1 MIPLVNL
8 KRQYKAIKND
18 LNREVLKVFSE
29 GNFVLGKQVS
39 EFENA
44 FAKFTG
50 AKYCVGAGSG
60 WDAIHLSMKALG
72 IKKGDEVIAPA
83 NTFIATIFPIIELGA
98 KPVLVDIDPETYQID
113 IKRLNKAI
121 TKKTKAIIP
130 VHLYGM
136 PCQIDKI
143 VKIAKKHK
151 LLVIEDA
158 AQAHGSFFNGK
169 HLGTFGDAGAF
180 SFYPGKNLGA
190 SGEAGA
196 VITNNKSLSEKIRIM
211 RDVGQSK
218 KYTHSIFGY
227 NSRMDT
233 LHAAVLLVKLKKLK
247 NWNKKRR
254 DTAKLYREL
263 LNDLPIVLPPE
274 MGENELFNYHLFPI
288 RAKKRDG
295 LFDFLKK
302 NNVYCGIHYPTP
314 IHLQKAV
321 ESLKYKTGDF
331 PITERYAKELI
342 SLPIYPEIKESEIK
356 KISNLIHKFFNYEKK
371 KE

>member
-1 MIPLVNL
+1 MIPLVDL
-8 KRQYKAIKND
+8 KRQYKNLKRD
-18 LNREVLKVFSE
+18 LDREVLKVLSE

-39 EFENA
+39 EFETA

-50 AKYCVGAGSG
+50 ARYCVGVGSG
-60 WDAIHLSMKALG
+60 WDALHLSMKALE

-98 KPVLVDIDPETYQID
+98 KPILVDIDPDTYQMD
-113 IKRLNKAI
+113 IEKLEKSI

-143 VKIAKKHK
+143 IRIAIKHN

-158 AQAHGSFFNGK
+158 AQAHGSYFKGR
-169 HLGTFGDAGAF
+169 HLGTFGNAGAF

-196 VITNNKSLSEKIRIM
+196 VVTNSKTLYQRVKII

-218 KYTHSIFGY
+218 KYHHSTFGY
-227 NSRMDT
+227 NSRPDT

-247 NWNKKRR
+247 EWNEKRR
-254 DTAKLYREL
+254 RSARLYRRFL
-263 LNDLPIVLPPE
+263 SDLPIILPPE
-274 MGENELFNYHLFPI
+274 MGNAKIFNYHVFPI
-288 RAKKRDG
+288 RTQKRDA
-295 LFDFLKK
+295 LFEFLKK
-302 NNVYCGIHYPTP
+302 NDVYCGIHYPIP
-314 IHLQKAV
+314 VHLQKAV
-321 ESLKYKTGDF
+321 KNLKYKRGDF
-331 PITERYAKELI
+331 PITEKYAKELM
-342 SLPIYPEIKESEIK
+342 SLPIYPEIKKSEIK
-356 KISNLIHKFFNYEKK
+356 KISDLIHKFFKNEKK
-371 KE
+371 